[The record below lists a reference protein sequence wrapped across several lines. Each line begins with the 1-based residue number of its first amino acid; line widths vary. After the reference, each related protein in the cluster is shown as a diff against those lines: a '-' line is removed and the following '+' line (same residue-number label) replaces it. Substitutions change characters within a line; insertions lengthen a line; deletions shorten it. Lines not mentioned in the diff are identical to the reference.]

1 MVVNL
6 LDSLTLKI
14 AEVEAD
20 IGLLSARQFS
30 VDLEALIPDVDA
42 LTDAERR
49 ECVAEIV
56 GHRFTTTTPPDRG
69 PWDCYFGPVSSG
81 VDHSGNEVH
90 VPDATQI
97 EAEVIEYWKLRSEQT
112 PHPILRARY
121 ADLAWEIGRIWN
133 KGHPGETHI
142 ELPRELAQ
150 RAVVA
155 YLDSVK
161 LCDPAEPLKLFQAWQ
176 FLDRAVNLAISIK
189 DQVQIDRAKA
199 AAFDF
204 NRANRAAGH
213 VFQWWLIDDLAFDR
227 KGLTLTDAER
237 AELLGWLQESLDI
250 CSDIADPQRFD
261 PHQALQ
267 AADRIARWGA
277 KARKPELGIA
287 ALRHA
292 GGAFEAFAKQ
302 ANAMTAIAWLEDLSA
317 RYRDNNLAEDASRV
331 DAAIIAR
338 GDEARQSMK
347 LVSTTIN
354 VTAEEMEAW
363 LDELTADSPR
373 QAVGRLAFHLI
384 SKPEDLRREIEEI
397 AANAPLHAM
406 ISITLTDDSGF
417 TVATIGSV
425 KDDMPGRIVNAAAN
439 HIGASSTWLHQALAR
454 LKSRWGVDAEALV
467 ALLAQSP
474 LFPPR
479 SHGLLRAGLEA
490 WELGDHVKA
499 IHVLVPQVEAALREM
514 LRAYGESPMRRSKH
528 EGGFESIGMGSL
540 LVNPVFKEKAHP
552 AFRLHMRALYTSP
565 KGMNLRNKIAHGL
578 ASSDAFGLG
587 MANWVVHSLL
597 AIRTFGHLKPEDVAA
612 TEKADEQAEPPAEPQ
627 D

>member
-1 MVVNL
+1 MQISILPL
-6 LDSLTLKI
+6 LASHLAK
-14 AEVEAD
+14 AEAQLAYM
-20 IGLLSARQFS
+20 IGHDFSAQ
-30 VDLEALIPDVDA
+30 LEALIPSVEELSDD
-42 LTDAERR
+42 ERR
-49 ECVAEIV
+49 GCVAEIV
-56 GHRFTTTTPPDRG
+56 GHRFMTTTPADRG
-69 PWDCYFGPVSSG
+69 PWDSYFGPVSSG
-81 VDHSGNEVH
+81 VDHAGNEVH
-90 VPDATQI
+90 VPDAKQI
-97 EAEVIEYWKLRSEQT
+97 EPEVIEYWKLRSEQT

-133 KGHPGETHI
+133 KGHPSETQI
-142 ELPRELAQ
+142 DLPRELAQ

-161 LCDPAEPLKLFQAWQ
+161 LCDPVEPLKLFQAWR
-176 FLDRAVNLAISIK
+176 FLDRAVGLAISIK
-189 DQVQIDRAKA
+189 DQTLIDRSKA

-213 VFQWWLIDDLAFDR
+213 VFQWWLIDDLAYDR
-227 KGLTLTDAER
+227 KGLALTDTER
-237 AELLGWLQESLDI
+237 VELLGWLQESLDA

-287 ALRHA
+287 ALRQA
-292 GGAFEAFAKQ
+292 GGAFEEFAKR

-317 RYRDNNLAEDASRV
+317 RYRDNNLAENASRV
-331 DAAIIAR
+331 DAAIISR

-354 VTAEEMEAW
+354 VPNEEMEAW
-363 LDELTADSPR
+363 LDELTADSAR
-373 QAVGRLAFHLI
+373 QAVGRIAYHLI
-384 SKPEDLRREIEEI
+384 SKPEGLRREIEEI

-406 ISITLTDDSGF
+406 ISISLTDDSGF

-425 KDDMPGRIVNAAAN
+425 KDDMPGRVVNAAAN
-439 HIGASSTWLHQALAR
+439 HIGASSPWLHQALAR
-454 LKSRWGVDAEALV
+454 LKSRWGVDAEALL

-479 SHGLLRAGLEA
+479 SHGLLRAGLKA
-490 WELGDHVKA
+490 WELGDHLKA
-499 IHVLVPQVEAALREM
+499 IHVLVPQVEAGLREM
-514 LRAYGESPMRRSKH
+514 LRAYGESPMRRNPR
-528 EGGFESIGMGSL
+528 EGGFESIGMGTL
-540 LVNPVFKEKAHP
+540 LMNPVFKEKAHP
-552 AFRLHMRALYTSP
+552 AFRLHLRALYTSP

-597 AIRTFGHLKPEDVAA
+597 AIRTFGHLKPEDEAA
-612 TEKADEQAEPPAEPQ
+612 TETADEQAEPPAESQ
-627 D
+627 N